1 MKKILITGGL
11 GYVGTELAKFLASKN
26 YRVKIIDIGYF
37 GNSIKTKKN
46 IIVSQK
52 NVGNISKKDAEGY
65 DTVIHLAA
73 ISNDPSALLNSK
85 ITWETNVLSTLH
97 LLEICKKVKI
107 KKFIFASSGSVYGL
121 SNKPKVDENTELVP
135 ISDYNK
141 TKMVGE
147 KLVNNY
153 SKYFKTIILRP
164 GTICGFS
171 DSLRLDLTVN
181 AMTFTALKKKKI
193 FVDGGSQIRPQVH
206 IKDMLNVYDFFIK
219 KNFTGIYNVGFENI
233 SIIEVARLIKKVVK
247 NVEINI
253 KKKLDPRSYR
263 LFAGKLLKTG
273 FKNKYRVFDAI
284 EELQKKF
291 IERKL
296 KYNEKS
302 SRTLFLKKRL
312 SK

>member
-1 MKKILITGGL
+1 M
-11 GYVGTELAKFLASKN
+11 
-26 YRVKIIDIGYF
+26 
-37 GNSIKTKKN
+37 
-46 IIVSQK
+46 
-52 NVGNISKKDAEGY
+52 
-65 DTVIHLAA
+65 
-73 ISNDPSALLNSK
+73 
-85 ITWETNVLSTLH
+85 STLH

-153 SKYFKTIILRP
+153 SKSFKTIILRP

-206 IKDMLNVYDFFIK
+206 IKDMLSVYDFFIK
-219 KNFTGIYNVGFENI
+219 KNF
-233 SIIEVARLIKKVVK
+233 
-247 NVEINI
+247 
-253 KKKLDPRSYR
+253 
-263 LFAGKLLKTG
+263 
-273 FKNKYRVFDAI
+273 
-284 EELQKKF
+284 
-291 IERKL
+291 
-296 KYNEKS
+296 
-302 SRTLFLKKRL
+302 
-312 SK
+312 